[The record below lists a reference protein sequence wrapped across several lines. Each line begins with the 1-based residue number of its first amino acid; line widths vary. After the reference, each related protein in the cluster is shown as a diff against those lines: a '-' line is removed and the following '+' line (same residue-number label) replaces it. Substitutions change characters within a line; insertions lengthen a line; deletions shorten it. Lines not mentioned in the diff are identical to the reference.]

1 MHPYIV
7 YETTKLRDDEMNR
20 RAEIHRVVSDARRD
34 RRADRQLSAR
44 PRTVL
49 QRLLP
54 AVLTGTRR
62 DSRARP
68 GTSPNTLSRCASQRS

>member
-7 YETTKLRDDEMNR
+7 YQATKLRAADMDR
-20 RAEIHRVVSDARRD
+20 RAEHYRFVADARRE

-44 PRTVL
+44 PRRRPRAVL

-54 AVLTGTRR
+54 AVLTGSRR
-62 DSRARP
+62 
-68 GTSPNTLSRCASQRS
+68 